1 MNIEDYIITDMADI
15 GEKAPEFSVS
25 DIYGKPVKLSVGK
38 KKVLG
43 FLRYIG
49 CPYCQRDIMKMLSKS
64 KSFEKADVILFSHS
78 PADALKKYLE
88 KLQSF
93 PFIMVSDTQKTIYKR
108 YGVEDGSLLDFVKP
122 SAVVESIKTVPS
134 FKDYKIVP
142 GGIDK
147 NYFTRP
153 AFFVIDENNIITYK
167 YQSKHVAD
175 SFDIDEVIARL

>member
-1 MNIEDYIITDMADI
+1 MAYI

-25 DIYGKPVKLSVGK
+25 DIYGKLVRLSVGK

-64 KSFEKADVILFSHS
+64 KNFEKADVILISHS
-78 PADALKKYLE
+78 TADVLKKYLE
-88 KLQSF
+88 KLRDF
-93 PFIMVSDTQKTIYKR
+93 PFIMVSDPQKTIYKR
-108 YGVEDGSLLDFVKP
+108 YGVEDGSPLDFVNP
-122 SAVVESIKTVPS
+122 AAIVESVKTIPS
-134 FKDYKIVP
+134 LKDYKIVP

-153 AFFVIDENNIITYK
+153 AFFVIDENNVIIYK
-167 YQSKHVAD
+167 YQTKHVAD
-175 SFDIDEVIARL
+175 SFDIDEIIAKL